1 MIQILISRFSFY
13 EKRGGDTMSQSQF
26 LLFIET
32 MPISP
37 NVVQLHTKD
46 KYGNPV
52 VVYVRRDQMNQWQWQ
67 FETPA
72 GKSLWHSGDL
82 DEIRNYWRT
91 FSLQ

>member
-1 MIQILISRFSFY
+1 MEPLR
-13 EKRGGDTMSQSQF
+13 KRGDVPMSQSQF

-37 NVVQLHTKD
+37 NVVRLNTKD

-52 VVYVRRDQMNQWQWQ
+52 TVYVRRDRINQWQWQ
-67 FETPA
+67 FETSA
-72 GKSLWHSGDL
+72 GKSLWYSGEL

-91 FSLQ
+91 FPLQ